1 MKCEFLSWRSIKYLR
16 MRRLQQIYVVAISS
30 VRGSSE
36 HRHTAPPRPLRP
48 GPSGAKQC
56 QQLGKHKPLTQKKRK
71 KKEEKGRKVLDDCR
85 GKPNN
90 VVRTLAMSSEASRC
104 CFSGNVHMQ
113 IKSLWFHGA
122 QQQKWQKQQPGDKL
136 EVVQAAGSLYGHT
149 RGTKSHLHLHSKLPI
164 SLNAQARVPGQRETP
179 RSNRRHLGWES
190 NPQPQTSKV
199 SARNRLQRLACEP

>member
-1 MKCEFLSWRSIKYLR
+1 MQSQASEVLQSI
-16 MRRLQQIYVVAISS
+16 A
-30 VRGSSE
+30 
-36 HRHTAPPRPLRP
+36 TPPRPALSVQGQAEPNSVNNLANTSR
-48 GPSGAKQC
+48 SR
-56 QQLGKHKPLTQKKRK
+56 KKSEK